1 LFATIAYGK
10 SRQRH
15 FGEEFKAL
23 AGQGGV
29 KNFMGYLFPAQ
40 SKKSMD
46 KLFANEAQLLKALF
60 TEMTQRIIEKALRQ
74 LGL

>member
-1 LFATIAYGK
+1 VAGQTE
-10 SRQRH
+10 QRH

-29 KNFMGYLFPAQ
+29 KNFMGYLFPEQSPAQ